1 MEKHIYEII
10 CWYGAVARETVMG
23 ATANRKAFG
32 KSGTKFVS
40 LVLGLCWYWQL
51 AELLKGRP

>member
-10 CWYGAVARETVMG
+10 CWYGAVAREMVMG
-23 ATANRKAFG
+23 ATANRQAFG

-40 LVLGLCWYWQL
+40 LVLGLCCYWQL